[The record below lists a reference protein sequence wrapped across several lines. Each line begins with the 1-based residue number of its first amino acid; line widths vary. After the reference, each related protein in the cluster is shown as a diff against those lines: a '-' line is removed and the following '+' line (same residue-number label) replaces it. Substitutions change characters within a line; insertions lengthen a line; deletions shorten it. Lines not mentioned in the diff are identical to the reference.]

1 MGKLQDRFN
10 AEMKSKG
17 KAKANWSGEVE
28 RLRRIIKVFAAK
40 MKTKNADT
48 ERVTVDLSVI
58 EMWERLHADTSTHDV
73 ALATADGDVTA
84 HSLVLT
90 HASPVLAAML
100 SSTMSEGSQKRIN
113 ITDASGKGTS
123 FFLDLLYAG
132 SSESDISYPDALV
145 ALDLSHRWQ
154 ALVAVNI
161 LVRALTSMVSD
172 ESFAEIAE
180 AAVSKNLVALQRA
193 CM

>member
-73 ALATADGDVTA
+73 AFSTADGDVTA

-100 SSTMSEGSQKRIN
+100 SSTMREGCQKRIS
-113 ITDASGKGTS
+113 ITDASAKGAS
-123 FFLDLLYAG
+123 FFLDLIYTG
-132 SSESDISYPDALV
+132 TSDSDINYSDALV

-154 ALVAVNI
+154 ANGAMHMSA
-161 LVRALTSMVSD
+161 RALTSMID
-172 ESFAEIAE
+172 EESFAQIAV
-180 AAVSKNLVALQRA
+180 AATLKNLTE
-193 CM
+193 